1 MVLYCWSRREDYK
14 TLPSIGMLSCMC
26 VVCVDAVYLLVQT
39 GSIPWSATVFQCDRC
54 LMFYPAGVRRGVIVG
69 LSLCFSSILFFS
81 IIGLAVCWKGVV
93 DEKRREKVC
102 VCLFIYL
109 FIWGALLTVTVIILC
124 KAWQQRQ

>member
-26 VVCVDAVYLLVQT
+26 VCVHAVYLLVRT

-54 LMFYPAGVRRGVIVG
+54 LVFYPAGVRRGVIVH
-69 LSLCFSSILFFS
+69 LFFS

-93 DEKRREKVC
+93 DEAKGK
-102 VCLFIYL
+102 CLFVY
-109 FIWGALLTVTVIILC
+109 FFVWGALLTVTVIILC
-124 KAWQQRQ
+124 KAWQQ

>member
-1 MVLYCWSRREDYK
+1 M
-14 TLPSIGMLSCMC
+14 
-26 VVCVDAVYLLVQT
+26 
-39 GSIPWSATVFQCDRC
+39 
-54 LMFYPAGVRRGVIVG
+54 IVG

-109 FIWGALLTVTVIILC
+109 SGGHC
-124 KAWQQRQ
+124 

>member
-1 MVLYCWSRREDYK
+1 M
-14 TLPSIGMLSCMC
+14 
-26 VVCVDAVYLLVQT
+26 
-39 GSIPWSATVFQCDRC
+39 
-54 LMFYPAGVRRGVIVG
+54 IVG